1 MMQITHS
8 FDEAEALVVGW
19 GVRVMLLTAQPE
31 GLVARRLAGLGGT
44 IEAETEFYAGLSAM
58 IDDPVGYG
66 LFVMECDGLG
76 GAEAGARAQATLA
89 AVNSRI
95 PAILISTE
103 FTAQVF
109 PQGREAPV
117 CLRAPL
123 SAVSLRVGFEHALR
137 DRLMWHAA

>member
-1 MMQITHS
+1 MQITHS

-19 GVRVMLLTAQPE
+19 GVRVMLLTADPD
-31 GLVARRLAGLGGT
+31 GPVARRLAGLGGT
-44 IEAETEFYAGLSAM
+44 VEAETEFYASLSAM

-66 LFVMECDGLG
+66 VFVMECDSMGGL
-76 GAEAGARAQATLA
+76 EAGQRAQATLA
-89 AVNSRI
+89 AVKSRI
-95 PAILISTE
+95 PVILISSD
-103 FTAQVF
+103 FKSQVF
-109 PQGREAPV
+109 PQGREAAV